1 MQVWK
6 ILGSGVVLGT
16 AAIAGQPAPLLAQT
30 APTIAANPAATEVNR
45 VTVTPTATG
54 ISLSLSTTGTQAP
67 QAFSTNLD
75 KVWVTDLIGARL
87 NLPEGKSFSQPSPA
101 PGIASIAVSQVS
113 ENGVRIVV
121 TGSDRP
127 PLVTNSSRNGGS
139 LQFELSTQAS
149 AAPAPSASPL
159 GSSAPRPSLRPPA
172 PPQRTAQ
179 ATSPA
184 PIPVSPALQ
193 PPGQPLDPRQQ
204 LQPTPAP
211 LPGQLPPLQPRA
223 VAPPLGDIAISNTV
237 PQGTAITFPNARPVP
252 RIALRNASARE
263 VLSIIAQSAGLN
275 LVYLDSNEPA
285 PGAVPTPGNSP
296 AANSEPRVS
305 VDLQNIDAQSAFNY
319 VLQIAGL
326 QASRQNNVI
335 LVGKRLPAGAG
346 GLVSR
351 TFRLNQA
358 VAQNVAGY
366 LTTLGANSVVSFV
379 KKVCVSSGSSAS
391 AGTSESAATP
401 GGSAAQNQIQ
411 TLSQSTAQCFDEP
424 DIKELKVPGT
434 PQGPLPLR
442 NTSITADVRTNSLSI
457 VGDPQS
463 VNFATSLIQQLDLRK
478 RQASVN
484 VKVIDLDLN
493 DLNAIASSFSFGV
506 GNTLVSGSGG
516 LRTTVIDNAGSVIQP
531 PNDSVF
537 NPSNLPAGIN
547 PANPLAV
554 LPNQLPNSFLGAISA
569 SIINNKTKLLTDPTL
584 IIQEGE
590 KSEVKLTS
598 QVIQKIESETTT
610 NGSGPPTVS
619 RTIDLADVGLQLTIN
634 VERIDDNG
642 FITLTVLP
650 AISSPQDVVTF
661 GDPNT
666 SGVLTTLIKKRE
678 VSSGKIRLR
687 DDQTLIL
694 SGIIQDEERERV
706 AKIPLLG
713 DIPLIGSLFRTSYTD
728 RQRREVVVV
737 ITPKILA
744 DTDATVF
751 GYGYQPSPPAQSVLN
766 NTLQTPTV
774 APLP

>member
-1 MQVWK
+1 MQAWK
-6 ILGSGVVLGT
+6 ILGSGLVLGT
-16 AAIAGQPAPLLAQT
+16 AAIAGQPSPVLAQ
-30 APTIAANPAATEVNR
+30 AAATIAANPTATEVNW
-45 VTVTPTATG
+45 VLVTPTANG
-54 ISLSLSTTGTQAP
+54 ISLSLSTTGAQAP

-87 NLPEGKSFSQPSPA
+87 NLPEGKSFTQPNPV
-101 PGIASIAVSQVS
+101 PGIESIAVSQVS

-127 PLVTNSSRNGGS
+127 PIVTNSSRNGGS
-139 LQFELSTQAS
+139 LQFELSTQAAIA
-149 AAPAPSASPL
+149 AAPSPSAPPV
-159 GSSAPRPSLRPPA
+159 GAAPRPNLRPTVA
-172 PPQRTAQ
+172 PQRTAQ
-179 ATSPA
+179 ATPPT
-184 PIPVSPALQ
+184 PIPVSPAPQ
-193 PPGQPLDPRQQ
+193 PPVQPLDPRQM
-204 LQPTPAP
+204 LQPTPSPA
-211 LPGQLPPLQPRA
+211 PGQLPPLQPRA

-237 PQGTAITFPNARPVP
+237 PQGTAVTFPNARPVP

-263 VLSIIAQSAGLN
+263 VLSIIATSAGLN
-275 LVYLDSNEPA
+275 LVYLDSNGQPTA
-285 PGAVPTPGNSP
+285 AVPVVSN
-296 AANSEPRVS
+296 EPKVS

-326 QASRQNNVI
+326 QASRRDNVI
-335 LVGKRLPAGAG
+335 LVGRNLPPSAG

-366 LTTLGANSVVSFV
+366 LTTLGANSVVSFT
-379 KKVCVSSGSSAS
+379 KKVCVSTGVQDTTATGGGTGTG
-391 AGTSESAATP
+391 AGQ
-401 GGSAAQNQIQ
+401 GQIQ
-411 TLSQSTAQCFDEP
+411 TLSQSSAQCFDEP
-424 DIKELKVPGT
+424 EVKELKVPGT
-434 PQGPLPLR
+434 PAGPLPLK
-442 NTSITADVRTNSLSI
+442 NISITADIRTNSLSL

-493 DLNAIASSFSFGV
+493 DLNAIATSFSFGI
-506 GNTLVSGSGG
+506 GNTLFSGSGG

-547 PANPLAV
+547 PANPLAT
-554 LPNQLPNSFLGAISA
+554 LPNQLANNFLGALSA

-590 KSEVKLTS
+590 RSEVKLTS
-598 QVIQKIESETTT
+598 QVVQKIESETTT

-634 VERIDDNG
+634 IERIDDNG

-666 SGVLTTLIKKRE
+666 NGVLTTLIKKRE

-687 DDQTLIL
+687 DSQTLIL

-713 DIPLIGSLFRTSYTD
+713 DLPLIGSLFRTSYTD

>member
-149 AAPAPSASPL
+149 AAPVLSPSAPPI
-159 GSSAPRPSLRPPA
+159 GSAPRPSLRPPA

-204 LQPTPAP
+204 LQPTPSP

-275 LVYLDSNEPA
+275 LVYLDSGEPSA
-285 PGAVPTPGNSP
+285 TGNPLATPSTNPSGGNS
-296 AANSEPRVS
+296 ASSNEPRVS

-335 LVGKRLPAGAG
+335 LVGRRLPPGAG

-366 LTTLGANSVVSFV
+366 LTTLGANSVVSFT
-379 KKVCVSSGSSAS
+379 KKVCVQ
-391 AGTSESAATP
+391 AGTSDVAPVPGGTP
-401 GGSAAQNQIQ
+401 GQIQ
-411 TLSQSTAQCFDEP
+411 TLSQGTAQCFDEP
-424 DIKELKVPGT
+424 EIKELKVPGT
-434 PQGPLPLR
+434 PAGPLPLK
-442 NTSITADVRTNSLSI
+442 NISITADIRTNSLSI

>member
-1 MQVWK
+1 MKNWK
-6 ILGSGVVLGT
+6 VLGSGLVLGT
-16 AAIAGQPAPLLAQT
+16 AAIAGQPLPVLAQAQQT
-30 APTIAANPAATEVNR
+30 VAANPAATEVNR
-45 VTVTPTATG
+45 VTVTPTANG
-54 ISLSLSTTGTQAP
+54 LSVSLSTNGQQAP

-87 NLPEGKSFSQPSPA
+87 NLPEGNSFTKSSPA
-101 PGIASIAVSQVS
+101 PGIESIAVSQVS

-127 PLVTNSSRNGGS
+127 PIVTGSDRNGGT
-139 LQFELSTQAS
+139 LRFELSTQVPV
-149 AAPAPSASPL
+149 AAAVSSPNPIRGNTTPPANLRAP
-159 GSSAPRPSLRPPA
+159 SAPRPIAQATPPTPIPVTPSPVA
-172 PPQRTAQ
+172 PASPVDPRQVPQRT
-179 ATSPA
+179 
-184 PIPVSPALQ
+184 
-193 PPGQPLDPRQQ
+193 
-204 LQPTPAP
+204 PTTM
-211 LPGQLPPLQPRA
+211 PGQLPPLQPRA
-223 VAPPLGDIAISNTV
+223 VAPPLGDIAISNAV
-237 PQGTAITFPNARPVP
+237 PQGTMITFPNVRPVP

-275 LVYLDSNEPA
+275 LVYLDSNGQPTAAAPTGSNEPK
-285 PGAVPTPGNSP
+285 
-296 AANSEPRVS
+296 VS

-326 QASRQNNVI
+326 QASRQNNVV
-335 LVGKRLPAGAG
+335 LVGKQLPAGAG

-358 VAQNVAGY
+358 TAQNVAGY
-366 LTTLGANSVVSFV
+366 LTTLGANSVVSFT
-379 KKVCVSSGSSAS
+379 KKVCVST
-391 AGTSESAATP
+391 GTQDTTAT
-401 GGSAAQNQIQ
+401 GGGGTGEGQIQ
-411 TLSQSTAQCFDEP
+411 TLSQSSAQCFDEP
-424 DIKELKVPGT
+424 EIKELTVPGT
-434 PQGPLPLR
+434 PQGPLPLK
-442 NTSITADVRTNSLSI
+442 NTSITADVRTNSLAI

-463 VNFATSLIQQLDLRK
+463 VNFATSLVQQLDLRK

-493 DLNAIASSFSFGV
+493 DLNAIATSFSFGI
-506 GNTLVSGSGG
+506 GNTLISGSGG
-516 LRTTVIDNAGSVIQP
+516 LRATVIDNAGAVIQP
-531 PNDSVF
+531 PGDSVF
-537 NPSNLPAGIN
+537 NPNSLPAGLD
-547 PANPLAV
+547 PSNPLLA
-554 LPNQLPNSFLGAISA
+554 LPNQFSNNFLAALSA

-598 QVIQKIESETTT
+598 QVIQTIESETTT

-619 RTIDLADVGLQLTIN
+619 RTVELADVGLQLTIN
-634 VERIDDNG
+634 IERIDDNG

-650 AISSPQDVVTF
+650 AISSPQEVVTF

-666 SGVLTTLIKKRE
+666 SGILTTLIKKRE
-678 VSSGKIRLR
+678 VSSGRIRLR

-706 AKIPLLG
+706 AKVPLLG
-713 DIPLIGSLFRTSYTD
+713 DLPLIGSLFRTSYTD

-751 GYGYQPSPPAQSVLN
+751 GFGYQPSPPAQSVLN
-766 NTLQTPTV
+766 NTLQTPTLP
-774 APLP
+774 PLP

>member
-16 AAIAGQPAPLLAQT
+16 AAVAGQPAPLLAQT

-127 PLVTNSSRNGGS
+127 PLVTNSSRDGS
-139 LQFELSTQAS
+139 NLQFELSTQIS
-149 AAPAPSASPL
+149 AAPALSPSGPPI
-159 GSSAPRPSLRPPA
+159 GSAPQPSLRPPA
-172 PPQRTAQ
+172 PPQRAAQ
-179 ATSPA
+179 TTSPA
-184 PIPVSPALQ
+184 PILVSPALQ
-193 PPGQPLDPRQQ
+193 PPVQPLDPRQQ
-204 LQPTPAP
+204 LQPTPSP

-263 VLSIIAQSAGLN
+263 VLSIIAQSSGLN
-275 LVYLDSNEPA
+275 LVYLDSAEPSAGAA
-285 PGAVPTPGNSP
+285 PT
-296 AANSEPRVS
+296 ANSEPRVS

-335 LVGKRLPAGAG
+335 LVGRRLPPGAG

-366 LTTLGANSVVSFV
+366 LTTLGANSVVSFT
-379 KKVCVSSGSSAS
+379 KKVCVST
-391 AGTSESAATP
+391 GTQDTT
-401 GGSAAQNQIQ
+401 GGEGQIQ
-411 TLSQSTAQCFDEP
+411 TLSESSAQCFDEP
-424 DIKELKVPGT
+424 EIKELKVPGT
-434 PQGPLPLR
+434 PAGPLPLK
-442 NTSITADVRTNSLSI
+442 NISITADVRTNSLSI

-463 VNFATSLIQQLDLRK
+463 INFATSLIQQLDLRK

-493 DLNAIASSFSFGV
+493 DLNAIASSFSFGIN
-506 GNTLVSGSGG
+506 NTLISSNGG
-516 LRTTVIDNAGSVIQP
+516 LRATVIDNAGSVIQP

-537 NPSNLPAGIN
+537 NPNQLPAGIN
-547 PANPLAV
+547 PANPLAT
-554 LPNQLPNSFLGAISA
+554 LPNQLANNFLGALSA

-598 QVIQKIESETTT
+598 QVVQKIESTTTT

-634 VERIDDNG
+634 IERIDDNG

>member
-45 VTVTPTATG
+45 VTVTPTAAG
-54 ISLSLSTTGTQAP
+54 VSLSLSTTGTQAP

-149 AAPAPSASPL
+149 AAPALSPSAPPI
-159 GSSAPRPSLRPPA
+159 GSAPRPSLRPPA

-179 ATSPA
+179 VTSPA

-204 LQPTPAP
+204 LQPTPSP

-263 VLSIIAQSAGLN
+263 VLSIIAQSSGLN
-275 LVYLDSNEPA
+275 LVYLDSAEPLAGAA
-285 PGAVPTPGNSP
+285 PT
-296 AANSEPRVS
+296 ANSEPRVS

-335 LVGKRLPAGAG
+335 LVGRRLPPGAG

-366 LTTLGANSVVSFV
+366 LTTLGANSVVSFT
-379 KKVCVSSGSSAS
+379 KKVCVST
-391 AGTSESAATP
+391 GTQDTTATP
-401 GGSAAQNQIQ
+401 GGDGPGQGQIQ
-411 TLSQSTAQCFDEP
+411 TLSESSAQCFDEP
-424 DIKELKVPGT
+424 EIKELKVPGT
-434 PQGPLPLR
+434 PAGPLPLK
-442 NTSITADVRTNSLSI
+442 NISITADVRTNSLSI

-463 VNFATSLIQQLDLRK
+463 INFATSLIQQLDLRK

-493 DLNAIASSFSFGV
+493 DLNAIASSFSFGI
-506 GNTLVSGSGG
+506 GNTLISGSGG

-547 PANPLAV
+547 PANPLAT
-554 LPNQLPNSFLGAISA
+554 LPNQLTNNFLGALSA

-598 QVIQKIESETTT
+598 QVVQKIESTTTT

-634 VERIDDNG
+634 IERIDDNG

-666 SGVLTTLIKKRE
+666 NGVLTTLIKKRE

>member
-1 MQVWK
+1 M
-6 ILGSGVVLGT
+6 
-16 AAIAGQPAPLLAQT
+16 
-30 APTIAANPAATEVNR
+30 
-45 VTVTPTATG
+45 TPTATG

-149 AAPAPSASPL
+149 AAPVLSPSAPPI
-159 GSSAPRPSLRPPA
+159 GSAPRPSLRPPA

-204 LQPTPAP
+204 LQPTPSP

-275 LVYLDSNEPA
+275 LVYLDSGEPSA
-285 PGAVPTPGNSP
+285 TGNPLATPSTNPSGGNS
-296 AANSEPRVS
+296 ASSNEPRVS

-335 LVGKRLPAGAG
+335 LVGRRLPPGAG

-366 LTTLGANSVVSFV
+366 LTTLGANSVVSFT
-379 KKVCVSSGSSAS
+379 KKVCVQ
-391 AGTSESAATP
+391 AGTSDVAPVPGGTP
-401 GGSAAQNQIQ
+401 GQIQ
-411 TLSQSTAQCFDEP
+411 TLSQGTAQCFDEP
-424 DIKELKVPGT
+424 EIKELKVPGT
-434 PQGPLPLR
+434 PAGPLPLK
-442 NTSITADVRTNSLSI
+442 NISITADIRTNSLSI